1 MSISSAKIA
10 MIAPAGAGGAD
21 VDYYFTQSYGAAT
34 GYGVEH
40 FVSDSEHNIIVS
52 YPDRSSNRT
61 VFSKFQPDG
70 TLLWERELKQ
80 SYFGFYQLEAM
91 KVVVDSNDDLICIF
105 QVDQNGGS
113 PGIIKIN
120 GSNGTASAGPTFLNG
135 QSGSGYTPDSR
146 PTNTPIIKSNGQI
159 IFPGFTQYHIFN
171 SNLSYSA
178 GGYRFSGS
186 MRLLGFE
193 GNSTAVFGEDIST
206 NAFRIARA
214 NLSNNTEISEKTF
227 THNMGYSMTP
237 EIMDQNSSGDI
248 ALVFSEYPNMA
259 VAKVS
264 SGFSSVSWMKRIPN
278 IFNPVCVM
286 SESGDIIV
294 VGISDYSS
302 YTQSLDRSVQILS
315 FDSSGN
321 INFHHSFG
329 AVGSNYRR
337 VDLASRPLIA
347 DVNDNILIGLKGDGV
362 GNKGAWIKI
371 PLSGAVTQ
379 TLTNAQTGYG
389 DDVKYQTGITTVN
402 VTSAS
407 SITSANSSSVTLGSN
422 SFSTASYGSIS
433 NASLTLTH
441 TQADLS
447 T

>member
-10 MIAPAGAGGAD
+10 MIAPAGAGSAD

-40 FVSDSEHNIIVS
+40 IVSDSEHNLIVS

-61 VFSKFQPDG
+61 VLSKFQPDG
-70 TLLWERELKQ
+70 TLIWERELKQ
-80 SYFGFYQLEAM
+80 NYFGFYQLEKL
-91 KVVVDSNDDLICIF
+91 KVVVDSNDDLICCF
-105 QVDQNGGS
+105 AVDQAGGS
-113 PGIIKIN
+113 PVIIKIN
-120 GSNGTASAGPTFLNG
+120 GSNGTTAAGPTWVNG
-135 QSGSGYTPDSR
+135 QSGSSYNPESQ
-146 PTNTPIIKSNGQI
+146 PAQAPIIKSNGQI
-159 IFPGFTQYHIFN
+159 IFPCSTQYHIFN
-171 SNLSYSA
+171 SNLSFSS
-178 GGYRFSGS
+178 GGYRYNGVRF
-186 MRLLGFE
+186 LGFE
-193 GNSTAVFGEDIST
+193 GNTVAVWGEDIST
-206 NAFRIARA
+206 NAFRIARVS
-214 NLSNNTEISEKTF
+214 LSNNSEISEKTY

-278 IFNPVCVM
+278 IFSPVCVM

-294 VGISDYSS
+294 VGRSDYST
-302 YTQSLDRSVQILS
+302 YTQSLDRSAQILS

-329 AVGSNYRR
+329 ATGSNYRR
-337 VDLASRPLIA
+337 VDSNSRPLVE
-347 DVNDNILIGLKGDGV
+347 DVNGNIMIGLVGDGV

-371 PLSGAVTQ
+371 PSSGATTQ

-389 DDVKYQTGITTVN
+389 DDVKYQTGISTVG

-407 SITSANSSSVTLGSN
+407 SVTVANSSSLTLQSE
-422 SFSTASYGSIS
+422 SFSTTSYGSIS

-441 TQADLS
+441 TQATLS